1 MLHFAHTL
9 HRRFDPPASLAHL
22 FVCDTRVILKHP
34 PHVLQLAPS
43 QPKTLGTPHV
53 LLPPK
58 QLLVGTPHTISAG
71 MTKSREGWYPP
82 HPSAYKRSFDQL
94 QMHVKR
100 VFPPIYSTL
109 GRRLSIFK
117 PFLSMRCEGR
127 LEKCRKWRQVVEF
140 IKIMRRRRRKNG
152 VCLHSSRVATCYP
165 P

>member
-1 MLHFAHTL
+1 MLYL
-9 HRRFDPPASLAHL
+9 YY
-22 FVCDTRVILKHP
+22 TRVLLKHP

-53 LLPPK
+53 LRPPK
-58 QLLVGTPHTISAG
+58 PLLVGTPHTISAG

-117 PFLSMRCEGR
+117 PFLSMKCEGR